1 MRPSLGAAHVRL
13 RPAAHA
19 PPGRLRSPTMIVA
32 VTFYTFVLAVHIAA
46 IVIAFGVTFAYP
58 VMYAVGIRAEPRSMP
73 GLHRVQDSVGKFV
86 ISPFLGLALLAGVYL
101 ASKLHTWSDF
111 YVQWGIGVI
120 VVLGALGGAFFA
132 PRERRLAELAERDI
146 AAAGGPS
153 AVGEGFAFGDEYRSL
168 RRLIFNVNVAA
179 NVLVLLTIYF
189 MTAQTGA

>member
-1 MRPSLGAAHVRL
+1 MV
-13 RPAAHA
+13 
-19 PPGRLRSPTMIVA
+19 VA

-46 IVIAFGVTFAYP
+46 VVIAFGVTFAYP
-58 VMYAVGIRAEPRSMP
+58 VMYAVGIGREPASMP
-73 GLHRVQDSVGKFV
+73 GLHRIQDSVGKFV
-86 ISPFLGLALLAGVYL
+86 ISPFLGLALLAGIYL

-132 PRERRLAELAERDI
+132 PRERKLAELAERDV
-146 AAAGGPS
+146 AASGGPP
-153 AVGEGFAFGDEYRSL
+153 ATGDGFAFSDEYRSL
-168 RRLIFNVNVAA
+168 RRQIFTVNLAA